1 VKKHFVLIAA
11 PLFLLLAFYCLNHG
25 NYFVNRAIAWEPGD
39 GNFINSTNANATN
52 ANATNANATNANAT
66 NANATNANSTNA
78 NATNANATNANAT
91 NANPTNSVNTT
102 SSIPITSATAKGPTD
117 GRSLGVMVQVSPFP
131 LKTGDAKFKI
141 SFLQPSSEA
150 IQVHIDYD
158 VVITKANTELFR
170 ASASTGQP
178 LLHTAEGIVNIP
190 YKFNS
195 PGDYTLEVS
204 VMGINFIPIRTENI
218 KFDFEVS

>member
-11 PLFLLLAFYCLNHG
+11 PLFLLLAFYCLNHS
-25 NYFVNRAIAWEPGD
+25 NYFVNLVIAWETGV
-39 GNFINSTNANATN
+39 GNLINSSSANATN
-52 ANATNANATNANAT
+52 ANATNANA
-66 NANATNANSTNA
+66 
-78 NATNANATNANAT
+78 
-91 NANPTNSVNTT
+91 TNSVNTT
-102 SSIPITSATAKGPTD
+102 SSIPITSATVKGPTD

-195 PGDYTLEVS
+195 PGEYILEVS